1 MKLHY
6 HFFIVIAIMIS
17 PSLSFSQTQVLTE
30 REIVLEL
37 EKRGLKKEEVSQ
49 ELLKE
54 GIDITSLENVTPE
67 EIKIIQNVILDM
79 EKRGGQQSN
88 DDTEELTSEELEALE
103 LDTMIASELGKD
115 YKEKE
120 EEEKEV
126 QLPEAEVYGQEIF
139 RNDIIKLYEKD
150 NEIAASGKYILDSDD
165 EISISIWGKSQFD
178 KKFKISSDG
187 YITLLND
194 SKRVFLKGL
203 SLDQAKVKLGKILA
217 QYYRFSQGEYDVSLS
232 QSRIVTINIVGEVFY
247 PGPITIPAINNAFNA
262 LSASKGPTNL
272 GTVRN
277 IQLIKNNGERS
288 KLDIYKYLTD
298 PQYSE
303 NIELSQNDI
312 IIIPVS
318 ENIVTIEGAVKRPMK
333 YEMLD
338 AETIQDLI
346 KYSGGLDKN
355 ALLKTIRIK
364 RFDGDKQ
371 IVSSLNYNDLD
382 RQGRQFKL
390 FDGDHI
396 IIDTISSVATNF
408 VEVIGEVSNPG
419 IFERKENYR
428 VGDILSLAGLKT
440 ESRTDIAFVKR
451 KNSDGSFEFEEI
463 NIDRIISNPNS
474 EDNLTLRNED
484 IITIWAKNRF
494 VDEQTISIDGA
505 VRYPDKF
512 AYDVSSKIKLREAV
526 ILAGGLR
533 RDASDYVTVYRKDP
547 LNPKVLEY
555 LTITDLDEI
564 FNNSASTENITL
576 SPFDSIYVHSDN
588 TFIEESVVS
597 IYGAVNNPGP
607 FQYGQGMTIEDL
619 IVLAGGFK
627 LSAATNNVEVSRV
640 IIKDNQPT
648 NVVIAKLEVDKND
661 FSVKGFENGYELA
674 PFDRVAIR
682 YVPEFELQES
692 VILKGEVKSPGAY
705 AIVGENEKISS
716 IILRAGG
723 LTEEAFTEG
732 ASLQRAEDD
741 LGAIVVKLND
751 IFENEDSRFD
761 FIVRGGDT
769 ITIPK
774 RREFVTIKGATNV
787 WEVLSSE
794 SINKGNEIHVPYHRK
809 KNALFYLNHY
819 AGGFNKNA
827 NKRSLVV
834 KHPNGEVKK
843 IKGFGIINK
852 YPEVK
857 EGSIISVSFKTSE
870 DQTKESEEK
879 VNWTKVLGDSV
890 GQAMSILTLLLLI
903 QQLD

>member
-1 MKLHY
+1 MKLHN
-6 HFFIVIAIMIS
+6 HIFIVIAIILS
-17 PSLSFSQTQVLTE
+17 PSLSFSQQQVLTE
-30 REIVLEL
+30 REIILEL
-37 EKRGLKKEEVSQ
+37 EKRGLNKEEVAQ
-49 ELLKE
+49 ELLVQ
-54 GIDITSLENVTPE
+54 GIDITSLENITPE
-67 EIKIIQNVILDM
+67 EIKIIQKVILEM
-79 EKRGGQQSN
+79 EENRGKQVQ
-88 DDTEELTSEELEALE
+88 EEVNEIDSEELEIFD
-103 LDTMIASELGKD
+103 LDTLPEPEMEEQELVEESELPD
-115 YKEKE
+115 
-120 EEEKEV
+120 
-126 QLPEAEVYGQEIF
+126 PEVYGQEIF
-139 RNDIIKLYEKD
+139 RNDIIKLYED
-150 NEIAASGKYILDSDD
+150 GNEIAASGSYILDSDD
-165 EISISIWGKSQFD
+165 EISVSIWGASQFD
-178 KKFKISSDG
+178 KKFKVSSDG

-194 SKRVFLKGL
+194 AKRVFLKGL
-203 SLDQAKVKLGKILA
+203 TLNQAKAKLGKTLS
-217 QYYRFSQGEYDVSLS
+217 QYYRFSAGEFDVSLS
-232 QSRIVTINIVGEVFY
+232 QSRILTVNIRGEVFY
-247 PGPITIPAINNAFNA
+247 PGPVTLPAINNAFNA
-262 LSASKGPTNL
+262 IAASKGPTNL
-272 GTVRN
+272 GSVRN
-277 IQLIKNNGERS
+277 IQLIKNNGDRS
-288 KLDIYKYLTD
+288 KLDIYKFMSD
-298 PQYSE
+298 PSYSQD
-303 NIELSQNDI
+303 IQLGQNDI
-312 IIIPVS
+312 IFVPIT
-318 ENIVTIEGAVKRPMK
+318 ENVVTIEGAVKRPMK
-333 YEMLD
+333 YEMLSN
-338 AETIQDLI
+338 ETIQDLI
-346 KYSGGLDKN
+346 EFAGGLDKN
-355 ALLKTIRIK
+355 ALQKTIRIK
-364 RFDGDKQ
+364 RFEGDKQ
-371 IVSSLNYNDLD
+371 VVSSVNYNDLE
-382 RQGRQFKL
+382 RQGRKFKL

-396 IIDTISSVATNF
+396 IIDTISSVATNY

-419 IFERKENYR
+419 VFERKENYK
-428 VGDILSLAGLKT
+428 VGDILFAAGLKT

-451 KNSDGSFEFEEI
+451 KNADGSFEFEEI
-463 NIDRIISNPNS
+463 NIDNILENPQS
-474 EDNLTLRNED
+474 TDNLILRNED
-484 IITIWAKNRF
+484 IITIWPKNRF

-547 LNPKVLEY
+547 LNPKVIEY

-564 FNNSASTENITL
+564 FTNSSSSENITL

-588 TFIEESVVS
+588 TFIEQSVVS

-648 NVVIAKLEVDKND
+648 NVVIAKLEVNKND
-661 FSVKGFENGYELA
+661 FSVKGFEEGYELA

-723 LTEEAFTEG
+723 LTKEAFTEG

-751 IFENEDSRFD
+751 IFENSDSKFD

-794 SINKGNEIHVPYHRK
+794 SINKGNEIHVPYHNK

>member
-1 MKLHY
+1 MRLQQY
-6 HFFIVIAIMIS
+6 IFIVLAIIIN
-17 PSLSFSQTQVLTE
+17 PILSFSQQQVLTE

-37 EKRGLKKEEVSQ
+37 EKRGLKKEEVIQ
-49 ELLKE
+49 ELLIQ
-54 GIDITSLENVTPE
+54 GIDITDLEDVTPE
-67 EIKIIQNVILDM
+67 EIRIIQKVILEM
-79 EKRGGQQSN
+79 EQNRGKEPIIS
-88 DDTEELTSEELEALE
+88 DPEEEMDEDEMFEVDSIPNIEELESIEEA
-103 LDTMIASELGKD
+103 KD
-115 YKEKE
+115 
-120 EEEKEV
+120 
-126 QLPEAEVYGQEIF
+126 QLPLPEVFGQEIF
-139 RNDIIKLYEKD
+139 RNDIIRLFD
-150 NEIAASGKYILDSDD
+150 NDFELAASNNYVFDTDD
-165 EISISIWGKSQFD
+165 EIAISIWGKSQLD

-187 YITLLND
+187 YVTLLND
-194 SKRVFLKGL
+194 AKRVFLKGL
-203 SLDQAKVKLGKILA
+203 TLDQAKLKLKNVLSK
-217 QYYRFSQGEYDVSLS
+217 YYRFSEGEFDVALS
-232 QSRIVTINIVGEVFY
+232 QSRTVTISIYGQVYF
-247 PGPITIPAINNAFNA
+247 PGPVTIPAINNAFNA
-262 LSASKGPTNL
+262 IAASKGPTNL
-272 GTVRN
+272 GSVRN
-277 IQLIKNNGERS
+277 IQLIKNSGE
-288 KLDIYKYLTD
+288 KIDLDIYRYMSD
-298 PQYSE
+298 PSNSK
-303 NIELSQNDI
+303 NIQLNQNDI
-312 IIIPVS
+312 ILVPVS
-318 ENIVTIEGAVKRPMK
+318 ENVVTIEGAVKRPMK
-333 YEMLD
+333 YEMLSN
-338 AETIQDLI
+338 ETVQDLI
-346 KYSGGLDKN
+346 TFAGGLKKD

-364 RFDGDKQ
+364 RFEGDRQ
-371 IVSSLNYNDLD
+371 IVSSINYSDLSSK
-382 RQGRQFKL
+382 GRDFKL
-390 FDGDHI
+390 FNGDYV
-396 IIDTISSVATNF
+396 IIDTISSVATNY

-419 IFERKENYR
+419 IFERKENSK
-428 VGDILSLAGLKT
+428 VSDILETAGLKP

-451 KNSDGSFEFEEI
+451 KNADGSFEFEEI
-463 NIDRIISNPNS
+463 DIDEILANPLS
-474 EDNLTLRNED
+474 DQNLILRNED
-484 IITIWAKNRF
+484 IITIWSKNRF

-547 LNPKVLEY
+547 LNPKVIEY
-555 LTITDLDEI
+555 LTVTNLDEV
-564 FNNSASTENITL
+564 FGDTNSSSNITL
-576 SPFDSIYVHSDN
+576 SPFDSIFVHSDN

-640 IIKDNQPT
+640 IIKDNEPT
-648 NVVIAKLEVDKND
+648 SVVIAKLEVNKSD
-661 FSVKGFENGYELA
+661 FTVKGFEQGYELA

-723 LTEEAFTEG
+723 LTKEAFTEG
-732 ASLQRAEDD
+732 ASLQRAEDE
-741 LGAIVVKLND
+741 LGAIVVKLDD
-751 IFENEDSRFD
+751 IFQTENSRFD

-794 SINKGNEIHVPYHRK
+794 SINKGNEIHVPYHK
-809 KNALFYLNHY
+809 NKNALFYLNHY

-843 IKGFGIINK
+843 IQGFGIINK

-857 EGSIISVSFKTSE
+857 EGSVISVSFKTSE

-879 VNWTKVLGDSV
+879 VNWTQVLGDSV